1 MCFMSLAANDDL
13 MCVFENGDFKVLN
26 LKKKEVVLE
35 SDLSV
40 LMKDTFDNLKLT
52 GTYLSKK

>member
-1 MCFMSLAANDDL
+1 MSLAANDDL